1 MIALLVVSSLII
13 IVELYFNNVI
23 MCVLWSLSPDL
34 EQRIQDLT
42 THVNEIKSS
51 PHQQVQKNRNTA
63 MQTPTKEAGR
73 QRTAMLGQ
81 YH

>member
-1 MIALLVVSSLII
+1 
-13 IVELYFNNVI
+13 

-34 EQRIQDLT
+34 EQCIRDLT
-42 THVNEIKSS
+42 THMNGI
-51 PHQQVQKNRNTA
+51 PHQEVQNNRNIA

-73 QRTAMLGQ
+73 PKNAMLGQ